1 MKKRISIALVLTFVI
16 GLVPAVAKARLVACV
31 GDSVTYGFG
40 LTNRAS
46 DSYPAQ
52 LATILRS
59 FDNGWETQNFG
70 VSGAT
75 LLRNTNRP
83 YVLQNA
89 YQSAL
94 ASEPDVVVIELGGND
109 TARATILQIEQ
120 NFISDYLA
128 LIDSFAQLPSQ
139 PRIFVCK
146 QPPVFGGNYGSNTTL
161 RDVIFPLIEQ
171 LPAHRAVEVID
182 IHTPMEEFGHLFP
195 DYLHP
200 NAEGA
205 GMLAEIVA
213 SVILGFRF
221 LPDFNGDGKIDM
233 EDLITLIDHWG
244 KNEPALDVAPAPLGD
259 GMVDRADLEVLMT
272 FWEEE
277 INDPTL
283 IAHWPLDEAAGG
295 TAHNSVAGNDD
306 FVIGDP
312 VWQPVGGMVDG
323 AIRLDGVDDYIIA
336 SPALNSEDGSF
347 SVLAWVKGGAPD
359 QGVMSEPMSANW
371 LTIDAEG
378 KLMTELG
385 GTALVVK
392 PGIPGSTITDGNW
405 HRIGVALDGSHVELY
420 IDSVMVASDVQVDV
434 GITASS
440 LNIGVGKSYMPGS
453 YWSGLIDDVRI
464 YNRAVKP

>member
-1 MKKRISIALVLTFVI
+1 
-16 GLVPAVAKARLVACV
+16 
-31 GDSVTYGFG
+31 
-40 LTNRAS
+40 
-46 DSYPAQ
+46 
-52 LATILRS
+52 
-59 FDNGWETQNFG
+59 
-70 VSGAT
+70 
-75 LLRNTNRP
+75 
-83 YVLQNA
+83 
-89 YQSAL
+89 
-94 ASEPDVVVIELGGND
+94 
-109 TARATILQIEQ
+109 
-120 NFISDYLA
+120 
-128 LIDSFAQLPSQ
+128 
-139 PRIFVCK
+139 
-146 QPPVFGGNYGSNTTL
+146 
-161 RDVIFPLIEQ
+161 
-171 LPAHRAVEVID
+171 
-182 IHTPMEEFGHLFP
+182 
-195 DYLHP
+195 
-200 NAEGA
+200 
-205 GMLAEIVA
+205 
-213 SVILGFRF
+213 
-221 LPDFNGDGKIDM
+221 
-233 EDLITLIDHWG
+233 
-244 KNEPALDVAPAPLGD
+244 
-259 GMVDRADLEVLMT
+259 MT